1 MRAIGAHPIATASTE
16 EKLLLARENGAEFTV
31 NYTTEDWVA
40 RVLEITAA
48 KNGVAAVFDGV
59 GASTF
64 EGDMQVLARK
74 GSLVSFGNASGAVPP
89 FLISR
94 LAAKNLKVLRPQL
107 FGYIGTCHFE
117 SGRVCV

>member
-1 MRAIGAHPIATASTE
+1 M
-16 EKLLLARENGAEFTV
+16 LARENGAEFTV

-64 EGDMQVLARK
+64 EGDMKVLARK
-74 GSLVSFGNASGAVPP
+74 GSLVSFGNASGPVPP
-89 FLISR
+89 LVILR
-94 LAAKNLKVLRPQL
+94 LAAKNLKVVRPQL
-107 FGYIGTCHFE
+107 FGYIGTWHFE
-117 SGRVCV
+117 SGLVCEY